1 MSTKREKKTE
11 RQTEEEIKEKQRKN
25 RKVKLVPSIAL
36 SMFAGIGLAL
46 LLVVSARALLG
57 NGQHNAPPGLDLLDR
72 QTRKGLEAHQAL
84 PKGKPS
90 EIDIHK
96 CGGVGFEPPT
106 KWRYHP
112 HFPLFSASLC
122 HVRK

>member
-46 LLVVSARALLG
+46 LLVVSARSSGERPA
-57 NGQHNAPPGLDLLDR
+57 QCA
-72 QTRKGLEAHQAL
+72 TRTR
-84 PKGKPS
+84 
-90 EIDIHK
+90 
-96 CGGVGFEPPT
+96 PT
-106 KWRYHP
+106 G
-112 HFPLFSASLC
+112 
-122 HVRK
+122 